1 VTPPTDDLAG
11 QWEIR
16 GLVERYANA
25 VDRGDAATAAALFI
39 EAGELALWLDP
50 TQDTPTATRRGH
62 AEITEALGGLHTFDN
77 TQHVIASS
85 VIDIDGDVAV
95 GETRCTAHHVRTGD
109 GEPRDEVLYITYVE
123 RLVHVDGGWRFARR
137 ELRVQWTSTQT
148 VERI

>member
-1 VTPPTDDLAG
+1 VTQSLDDLAA

-16 GLVERYANA
+16 GVVERYANA
-25 VDRGDAATAAALFI
+25 VDRGDAAAAAALFT
-39 EAGELALWLDP
+39 EAGELELWLDP
-50 TQDTPTATRRGH
+50 TRDEPTATRCGRE
-62 AEITEALGGLHTFDN
+62 EISAAIEGLRAFHS

-85 VIDIDGDVAV
+85 VIEIDGDAAS

-109 GEPRDEVLYITYVE
+109 GKPHDEVLYITYVE
-123 RLVHVDGGWRFARR
+123 RLVHLDGRWRLARR